1 MDLGRYQMPMKFLIA
16 FAVAIELPTGLILI
30 LAPAIFMRLIFG
42 HEGSGSDQVL
52 GPLAGVALLA
62 LAVACWPTHR
72 VASPAKNTVM
82 ALLLF
87 SALCAVYLA
96 YNGIVGARIGL
107 LLWPA
112 ASGHAL
118 IAVMLA
124 WRWLVPREA

>member
-1 MDLGRYQMPMKFLIA
+1 MSMKFLIA
-16 FAVAIELPTGLILI
+16 FAVAIELPTGLVLI
-30 LAPAIFMRLIFG
+30 LAPAVFMRLIFG
-42 HEGSGSDQVL
+42 HDGSGSDQAL

-87 SALCAVYLA
+87 SVLCASYLA
-96 YNGIVGARIGL
+96 YHGIAGARIGL

-118 IAVMLA
+118 VALLLA
-124 WRWLVPREA
+124 WHWLVPRAA